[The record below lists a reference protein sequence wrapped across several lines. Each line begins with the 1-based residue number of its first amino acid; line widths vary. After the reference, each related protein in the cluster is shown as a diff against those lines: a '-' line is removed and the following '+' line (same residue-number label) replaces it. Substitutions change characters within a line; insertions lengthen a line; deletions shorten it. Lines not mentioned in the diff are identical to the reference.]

1 MPGNF
6 FRKFPGIHVFIHKIF
21 VYVCSKSNTYC
32 SVVTGNEEIIKKL
45 KAGDEQVFDTVY
57 KQYYRGLCAFAS
69 QYVAE
74 TETEEIVQDA
84 MMWLWEN
91 HNMLIPEMSLKSLLF
106 TIVKNKCLNNIT
118 HNQIKQ
124 QVHEKLYA
132 RFKNQFEDPDFYLE
146 EELTTL
152 LHKAIL
158 KLPEEY
164 RKAFELNRFHH
175 LTYNEIAKRTG
186 VSPKTI
192 AYRISQSLKIL
203 REELKDYMFLFLAF
217 LQ

>member
-1 MPGNF
+1 M
-6 FRKFPGIHVFIHKIF
+6 II
-21 VYVCSKSNTYC
+21 S
-32 SVVTGNEEIIKKL
+32 NEETLNRL
-45 KAGDEQVFDTVY
+45 KAGDESVFDAVY

-74 TETEEIVQDA
+74 TETEEIVQEV

-91 HNMLIPEMSLKSLLF
+91 RSMLIPEMSMKSLLF
-106 TIVKNKCLNNIT
+106 TMVKNKCLNNIT

-132 RFKNQFEDPDFYLE
+132 KFENQFEDPDFYLE
-146 EELTTL
+146 GELIAL
-152 LHKAIL
+152 ANKAIRE
-158 KLPEEY
+158 LPEDY
-164 RKAFELNRFHH
+164 RKAFEMNRFGH
-175 LTYNEIAKRTG
+175 LTYNEIAERTG

-203 REELKDYMFLFLAF
+203 RTELKDYMPLL
-217 LQ
+217 LTII